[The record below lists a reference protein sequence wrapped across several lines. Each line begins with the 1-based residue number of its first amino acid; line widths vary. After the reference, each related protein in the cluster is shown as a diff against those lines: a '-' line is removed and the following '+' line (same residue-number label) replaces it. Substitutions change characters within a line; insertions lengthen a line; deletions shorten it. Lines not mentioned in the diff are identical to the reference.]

1 MKYLLS
7 TTEVYRFSTE
17 ESAAEFVEEA
27 KRKPGY
33 TLSKSTV
40 EYKERKQKG
49 DVIDYWWKVTLV
61 KKFNDEKEPISDVE
75 ISYSQG
81 SAF

>member
-7 TTEVYRFSTE
+7 TTEVYRFSSE
-17 ESAAEFVEEA
+17 EEA
-27 KRKPGY
+27 ASFIEDAKKEPGY

-49 DVIDYWWKVTLV
+49 EIVDYW
-61 KKFNDEKEPISDVE
+61 
-75 ISYSQG
+75 
-81 SAF
+81 